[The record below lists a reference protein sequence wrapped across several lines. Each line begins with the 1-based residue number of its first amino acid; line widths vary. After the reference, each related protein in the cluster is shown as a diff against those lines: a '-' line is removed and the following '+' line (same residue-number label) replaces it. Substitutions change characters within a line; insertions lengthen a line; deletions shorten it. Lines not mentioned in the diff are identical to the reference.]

1 MDIIQNPQSI
11 DNTRF
16 LISAN
21 NTNDSF
27 CLIWSEIRQIT
38 SDKYPNRVHMG
49 KPSKE
54 QFDIVPELLANEEWR
69 DISGYEGLYKVS
81 NNGNI
86 MRMETYI
93 TEVTAYG
100 ELVSQRVTPPYI
112 LKSSTSVNGGYL
124 VCGLTK
130 GKTTAQFRVH
140 RLVAEAFCA
149 RESIEQTE
157 VHHID
162 GDRENAK
169 ATNLLWVTPL
179 QHQMLH
185 NEKPRTYKYPAYRS
199 KQ

>member
-1 MDIIQNPQSI
+1 MNIIQNPQSI

-16 LISAN
+16 LILEN
-21 NTNDSF
+21 NTNVSF
-27 CLIWSEIRQIT
+27 CSIWSKT
-38 SDKYPNRVHMG
+38 SRNAANKYLNRVHMG

-54 QFDIVPELLANEEWR
+54 QFDIVPKLLASEEWR
-69 DISGYEGLYKVS
+69 DIIGYEGLYKVS

-100 ELVSQRVTPPYI
+100 ELVSQRVAPPYI
-112 LKSSTSVNGGYL
+112 LKSSTATNGGYL

-130 GKTTAQFRVH
+130 GKTTAHFKVH
-140 RLVAEAFCA
+140 RLVAEEFCA
-149 RESIEQTE
+149 RESTEQTE

-169 ATNLLWVTPL
+169 ASNLLWVTPL
-179 QHQMLH
+179 QHQALH
-185 NEKPRTYKYPAYRS
+185 SEKPRTYKYPAYKRN
-199 KQ
+199 